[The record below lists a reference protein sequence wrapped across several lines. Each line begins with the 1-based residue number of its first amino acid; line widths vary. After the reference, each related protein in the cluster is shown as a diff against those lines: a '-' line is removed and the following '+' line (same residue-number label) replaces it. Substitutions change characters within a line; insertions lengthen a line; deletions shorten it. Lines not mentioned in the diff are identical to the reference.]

1 LADPQDGSTQQESI
15 QSKKTEKKKESG
27 PNNHFPK
34 VSFENEGVDI
44 YWLGGIGP
52 SRQHLNYL
60 AISN

>member
-27 PNNHFPK
+27 PNHFPK
-34 VSFENEGVDI
+34 VSFENEEVDI